1 MEDLRGK
8 QFVTDQ
14 YVKAAHGKAV
24 RDWPFIA
31 CSDRP
36 FTEVIFT
43 QHTVQP
49 ITNMSTG

>member
-36 FTEVIFT
+36 FTEVLSMACHSASVVLT
-43 QHTVQP
+43 P
-49 ITNMSTG
+49 I